1 MELTHDVWRCWFET
15 QLPLCIGLSQ
25 WSCSIFSVG
34 FPDCVCILKT
44 RSNKGFVRSFLCLLV
59 ADFEAAP
66 EEAKCPVGFVFDGVD
81 MGAPVHVVLDFDTK
95 VLCGGDVFNG
105 MSMQVI

>member
-66 EEAKCPVGFVFDGVD
+66 EEAKCPVGFVDKGVD
-81 MGAPVHVVLDFDTK
+81 MDAHVNIICTSQSK
-95 VLCGGDVFNG
+95 V
-105 MSMQVI
+105 MSMPLSNKLCRWL